1 MRVAFNAQE
10 RTLREMAVLLSSA
23 GWKIVDVVHGEDSL
37 FGHITA
43 VPTDIPEASLKLL
56 YSPPSEPTQST
67 AGNRAR
73 SASTKSVPESVR
85 MNNTFGTHTALPTE
99 EAIRK
104 PARAR
109 KVRRSLLPWLK
120 NKPAPESKAGGGSQQ
135 VTPEKQ
141 TDSGSGAAKP
151 TKAHS
156 RKPRLSILSSPS
168 SSSMPDRGAKPQ
180 HHTRTGSVVRG
191 ILSQAS
197 KSVANLTL
205 QDPAGS
211 SAVKFRDDQSIPT
224 LPGGGAV
231 HSRSPR
237 SRHEDVPP
245 VPPLLPALE
254 VGGLRERERERD
266 RERDRDRERER
277 ERETR
282 VKPIPSRTSLRKKAS
297 QVFGLGRASMANL
310 RAAALGGGG
319 DKDKERSM
327 SGIGVGGLG
336 SPVSTVPGGL
346 ERERERTPPEGN
358 LKEGKTAGGRARSGS
373 KAQLGGPYV
382 TVEMRAR
389 GDGSVEPGWS
399 GE

>member
-1 MRVAFNAQE
+1 M
-10 RTLREMAVLLSSA
+10 
-23 GWKIVDVVHGEDSL
+23 
-37 FGHITA
+37 
-43 VPTDIPEASLKLL
+43 
-56 YSPPSEPTQST
+56 
-67 AGNRAR
+67 
-73 SASTKSVPESVR
+73 
-85 MNNTFGTHTALPTE
+85 
-99 EAIRK
+99 
-104 PARAR
+104 
-109 KVRRSLLPWLK
+109 
-120 NKPAPESKAGGGSQQ
+120 
-135 VTPEKQ
+135 
-141 TDSGSGAAKP
+141 
-151 TKAHS
+151 
-156 RKPRLSILSSPS
+156 
-168 SSSMPDRGAKPQ
+168 
-180 HHTRTGSVVRG
+180 RG